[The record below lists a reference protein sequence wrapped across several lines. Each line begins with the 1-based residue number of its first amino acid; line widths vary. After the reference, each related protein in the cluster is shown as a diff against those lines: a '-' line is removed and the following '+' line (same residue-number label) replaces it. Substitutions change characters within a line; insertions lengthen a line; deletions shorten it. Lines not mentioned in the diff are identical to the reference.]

1 MQRRQV
7 LQLGAGLL
15 AFLGLPDVRAQTAST
30 TPLKLKGYT
39 SDLGA
44 YPFQLPPLGYAFN
57 ALEAAIDAQTM
68 ELHHDKHHGTQ
79 VTNLNNAL
87 KDAAALQKLELAE
100 LAANWQSLPENV
112 RTAVRNNAGGHIN
125 HSLFW
130 MWMKPGGATA
140 PVGESGALI
149 GKTYANLEALQKEFN
164 AAATTRFGSGW
175 AWLCVD
181 RAGAL
186 KIVSTPNQDTPLT
199 DGLAPILGLDV
210 WEHAYYLRYQ
220 NRRADYIAA
229 FWKVVNWSAVESSFQ
244 KAKTLF

>member
-15 AFLGLPDVRAQTAST
+15 AFLGVPNVRAQTAPVNS
-30 TPLKLKGYT
+30 LKLKGY
-39 SDLGA
+39 SGNLGA
-44 YPFQLPPLGYAFN
+44 YPFQLLPLAYAFN
-57 ALEAAIDAQTM
+57 AVDAAIDAQTM

-79 VTNLNNAL
+79 VTNLNTAL
-87 KDAAALQKLELAE
+87 KDLPDLQKLEVAE

-130 MWMKPGGATA
+130 QWLKPGGANA
-140 PVGESGALI
+140 PTGESGALI
-149 GKTYANLEALQKEFN
+149 SKTYVNLEALQKEFN

-181 RAGAL
+181 RTGAL

-220 NRRADYIAA
+220 NRRAEYIAA
-229 FWKVVNWSAVESSFQ
+229 FWKIVNWSAVESSYQ
-244 KAKTLF
+244 NAKTLF